1 MTEANGLI
9 TVPRGLKNVI
19 VTDTKIGDVR
29 GNEGFYHYRQY
40 DATQLA
46 RTQTFEDVW
55 HLMYQGALPDAAQ
68 SEAFARRVGELRV
81 LDGATVDLLRK
92 FVTPEVEPLA
102 ALRLALAS
110 SGILEKPLF
119 DLSEEEQTE
128 AALKYT
134 ALAPTVVA
142 AAYRL
147 ARGLDVVDADPSLG
161 HTADYL
167 RMSTGNTDQTAVEA
181 LQTYLI
187 TTIDHGFNA
196 STFAGRVVASSGS
209 DMTSSILGA
218 LGAFLGPLHGGA
230 PGRALA
236 SLDEIGDPS
245 NTREWVRTKIANG
258 DVIMGFGHAVYRTHD
273 PRAELLKEVVTAR
286 YDSELVQHAR
296 AVETEIETAIN
307 ELKPGRKLYA
317 NVEYYAGVLMSEV
330 GLPPEMFTP
339 TFGVARIVGWTAN
352 ILEQAA
358 ERKIIRPV
366 ARYVGPEPQKA

>member
-1 MTEANGLI
+1 MTDVNGLI

-19 VTDTKIGDVR
+19 VTDTTIGDVR
-29 GNEGFYHYRQY
+29 GNEGFYHYREY
-40 DATQLA
+40 DATALA
-46 RTQTFEDVW
+46 RTASFEDVW
-55 HLMYQGALPDAAQ
+55 HLMYRGHLPDAAE
-68 SEAFARRVGELRV
+68 SAAFAKRIGELRV
-81 LDGATVDLLRK
+81 LDGTTVDLLRQT
-92 FVTPEVEPLA
+92 VTPEVEPLA

-110 SGILEKPLF
+110 AGILERPLF
-119 DLSEEEQTE
+119 DLAEEERTA

-134 ALAPTVVA
+134 AIAPTVVA

-147 ARGLDVVDADPSLG
+147 ARGLDVVEADPSAG

-167 RMSTGNTDQTAVEA
+167 RMSTGVTEQAAVDA

-236 SLDEIGDPS
+236 ALEEIGDPA
-245 NTREWVRTKIANG
+245 NTREWVRSKITG
-258 DVIMGFGHAVYRTHD
+258 GEIIMGFGHAVYRTHD
-273 PRAELLKEVVTAR
+273 PRAELLKEVVTQR
-286 YDSELVQHAR
+286 YSSPLVQQAI
-296 AVETEIETAIN
+296 AVEAEIEAAIN

-366 ARYVGPEPQKA
+366 ARYVGPEPHRA